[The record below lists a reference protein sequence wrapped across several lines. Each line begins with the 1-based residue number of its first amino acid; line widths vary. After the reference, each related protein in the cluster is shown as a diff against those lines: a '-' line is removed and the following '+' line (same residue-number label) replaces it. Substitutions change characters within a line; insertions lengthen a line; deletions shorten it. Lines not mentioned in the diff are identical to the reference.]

1 MWTPATRG
9 RMAEIEKKTKRYPT
23 DLTDE
28 EWARIEPFLP
38 GAAKSGRPART
49 DLREVL
55 NAIRYLARSGGGW
68 RMLPKD
74 FPPWPTVYWWFRRFV
89 RRFLFQTI
97 HDVALMLDR
106 ERVGREASPTGGVID
121 SQSVKAPEAKTRG
134 YDAGKKIV
142 GRKRHIAVDTDG
154 RLLMVNLTTADI
166 SDSAGAQ
173 MILDS
178 VRKRWPWLK
187 HLFADSAYDR
197 TKLMDK
203 AAFLD
208 FTIEIIKRSDTAQG
222 FEVLPRRWVVER
234 TFGWMTRWRRSRIA
248 AGYLVRNCCAGSL
261 IGPPGYI
268 ASSQNFDYG
277 RRTCSIS
284 IASSKTAAPRC
295 ARIRAI
301 RRPARCWRGPIRTLP
316 RSSPQSESRRGLA
329 SPRSISP
336 TR

>member
-1 MWTPATRG
+1 
-9 RMAEIEKKTKRYPT
+9 
-23 DLTDE
+23 
-28 EWARIEPFLP
+28 
-38 GAAKSGRPART
+38 
-49 DLREVL
+49 L

-121 SQSVKAPEAKTRG
+121 SQSVKAPEAKARG
-134 YDAGKKIV
+134 YDASKKIV

-222 FEVLPRRWVVER
+222 FEVLPRRWVVEP
-234 TFGWMTRWRRSRIA
+234 TFGWMTRWRR
-248 AGYLVRNCCAGSL
+248 LVRKLRGAHRLLPGHDPCRPRKYPPQTHRSPIDVLKRTLKRLKHPKGRQGDEAQSACRDGDCVADRDLGQRHGVCPEAGRH
-261 IGPPGYI
+261 
-268 ASSQNFDYG
+268 SQNVQPRQPGEHVHLGGG
-277 RRTCSIS
+277 RGLCRGSHDGCLQQ
-284 IASSKTAAPRC
+284 PRHV
-295 ARIRAI
+295 
-301 RRPARCWRGPIRTLP
+301 RPACEAEQPQLDRARSGGPAGRGTRTAP
-316 RSSPQSESRRGLA
+316 N
-329 SPRSISP
+329 
-336 TR
+336 

>member
-1 MWTPATRG
+1 LSRSC
-9 RMAEIEKKTKRYPT
+9 
-23 DLTDE
+23 L
-28 EWARIEPFLP
+28 ARPRA
-38 GAAKSGRPART
+38 GGRPGRICA
-49 DLREVL
+49 VL

-222 FEVLPRRWVVER
+222 FEVSNAVGILAGIYILVRGMDNMDKDLPPN
-234 TFGWMTRWRRSRIA
+234 WRRTWDRLFPKS
-248 AGYLVRNCCAGSL
+248 VR
-261 IGPPGYI
+261 
-268 ASSQNFDYG
+268 
-277 RRTCSIS
+277 
-284 IASSKTAAPRC
+284 
-295 ARIRAI
+295 
-301 RRPARCWRGPIRTLP
+301 
-316 RSSPQSESRRGLA
+316 
-329 SPRSISP
+329 
-336 TR
+336 